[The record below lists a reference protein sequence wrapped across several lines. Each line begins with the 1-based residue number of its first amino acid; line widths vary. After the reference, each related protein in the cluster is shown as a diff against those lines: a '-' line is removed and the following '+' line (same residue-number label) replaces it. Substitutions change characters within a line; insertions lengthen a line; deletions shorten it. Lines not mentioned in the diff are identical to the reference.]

1 MEKLFVQN
9 AILKSLV
16 AYGPQTQNML
26 YESVIQFGSCTN
38 KTYRSHLKQLVDGGQ
53 VVENKKGKQML
64 EYSLVDATREDEVL
78 QILDGVK
85 KGQAKSTR
93 FLHNELKP
101 FKNLENFEKVTP
113 MRKAILFEGC
123 YQSLLLLI
131 EMTKYY
137 SIFNSTIWGGP
148 KVIRLCK
155 EIQKKQ
161 QDEIDKIL
169 REIREID
176 PKFFAEVTHSVLM
189 YYGNEIPLQ
198 NPNQWGGGSLRAR
211 RQ

>member
-1 MEKLFVQN
+1 MEKISVQR
-9 AILKSLV
+9 AIRKSLV
-16 AYGPQTQNML
+16 AYGPQTQNVL
-26 YESVIQFGSCTN
+26 YESVFQFGSCTN
-38 KTYRSHLKQLVDGGQ
+38 KTFRHHLKQLVDGGQ
-53 VVENKKGKQML
+53 VIKRLKGKQKL
-64 EYSLVDATREDEVL
+64 EYSLVNTIREDEVL
-78 QILDGVK
+78 QILSGIK
-85 KGQAKSTR
+85 KDQAKSTK
-93 FLHNELKP
+93 FLHNKLKP

-137 SIFNSTIWGGP
+137 SIFNSTVWGGP
-148 KVIRLCK
+148 KVVRLCK
-155 EIQKKQ
+155 EIQKKH

-189 YYGNEIPLQ
+189 YYSNETPLQ
-198 NPNQWGGGSLRAR
+198 NPNQGGGRA
-211 RQ
+211 

>member
-16 AYGPQTQNML
+16 AYGPQTQNVL
-26 YESVIQFGSCTN
+26 YESVSQFVSCTN

-53 VVENKKGKQML
+53 VVEKRKGKQMH
-64 EYSLVDATREDEVL
+64 EYSLVDAVREDEVL
-78 QILDGVK
+78 QILSRIK
-85 KGQAKSTR
+85 KDQGKATK

-101 FKNLENFEKVTP
+101 FENLENFEKVTP
-113 MRKAILFEGC
+113 MRKAVLFEGC

-148 KVIRLCK
+148 KVVRLCK
-155 EIQKKQ
+155 EIQKKH

-198 NPNQWGGGSLRAR
+198 NPNRGGGRA
-211 RQ
+211 